1 MNDTLTADRYRVELE
16 AYSGPLDLLLY
27 LVKRHEIDLHDI
39 PIATLTEQ
47 YLAHLKTLE
56 IMDVEHAG
64 EFLVMAAT
72 LLEIKSLMLLPRPDD
87 AEDATDAA
95 EDPTDP
101 RYELVQQLLAYKR
114 FKDAA
119 NTLEQRQQSWA
130 ERFPA
135 RPKKQQATADDEGA
149 EERDYELEDVQALDL
164 YAAFARVLESIG
176 QFRTH
181 DVTYDDTPIAL
192 HAADIV
198 DRLKREV
205 QQSGD
210 AATGLTLRQLFE
222 GRSNRSELIGLFLA
236 TLELVRQN
244 RVLVSQ
250 DDSDDPEAIAGDV
263 RLTLR
268 PPEEGQ
274 SEAIDSAEFDAAFE
288 TEPE

>member
-1 MNDTLTADRYRVELE
+1 MNDTLTTERYRVELE

-72 LLEIKSLMLLPRPDD
+72 LVEIKSLLLLPRP
-87 AEDATDAA
+87 EDEDQATDAMD
-95 EDPTDP
+95 DPADP

-119 NTLEQRQQSWA
+119 NHLQERQQSWA

-135 RPKKQQATADDEGA
+135 KPKKRQTTLDDEAA
-149 EERDYELEDVQALDL
+149 EAMDYELEDVQALDL
-164 YAAFARVLESIG
+164 CAAFARVLESIG
-176 QFRTH
+176 QARTH

-198 DRLKREV
+198 DRLKRDLE
-205 QQSGD
+205 Q
-210 AATGLTLRQLFE
+210 ATQESNGLTLRQLFE
-222 GRSNRSELIGLFLA
+222 GRTNRSELIGLFLA
-236 TLELVRQN
+236 TLELVRQR
-244 RVLVSQ
+244 RVTVSQ
-250 DDSDDPEAIAGDV
+250 ASDDPQGDV

-268 PPEEGQ
+268 PAEPGEDASDELPAGFGEDFDKPEVVE
-274 SEAIDSAEFDAAFE
+274 
-288 TEPE
+288 